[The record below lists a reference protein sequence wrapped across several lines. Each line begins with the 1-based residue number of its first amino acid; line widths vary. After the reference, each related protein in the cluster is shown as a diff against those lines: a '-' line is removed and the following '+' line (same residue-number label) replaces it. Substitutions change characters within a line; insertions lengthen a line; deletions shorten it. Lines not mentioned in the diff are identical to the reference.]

1 MKKRLI
7 SALLGVF
14 VLLLS
19 LVSCGG
25 GAYTEE
31 EIRAA
36 LEELLPKSF
45 ELNEIYFGEGLPM
58 SDDKSLVEEFYGIF
72 DSDVEAINYHPVDS
86 SCGYTTETDIREAT
100 LAVYTADYS
109 EYLFGR
115 AFSGI
120 SATFNE
126 GGEQEYTSTAVY
138 AMYIEQDGILTVRIN
153 LADEAIPL
161 GREYDLDGMEL
172 KTNEESFV
180 VVTIPTVM
188 NGKALDVD
196 LRLIR
201 TADGWRLDSPTY

>member
-1 MKKRLI
+1 MKKRIVSAVLAVLI
-7 SALLGVF
+7 LTT
-14 VLLLS
+14 S

-25 GAYTEE
+25 GAHSEE

-45 ELNEIYFGEGLPM
+45 ELNEIYFGKGLPM
-58 SDDKSLVEEFYGIF
+58 SSDREKVEEFYSIF
-72 DSDVEAINYHPVDS
+72 DSDVEAVNYHPVDI

-100 LAVYTADYS
+100 LEVFTADYA

-126 GGEQEYTSTAVY
+126 GEEQEYTSTAVY

-153 LADEAIPL
+153 LADEALPL
-161 GREYDLDGMEL
+161 GRVYDLDGMEL
-172 KTNEESFV
+172 TANEENFV
-180 VVTIPTVM
+180 AVKIPTEM
-188 NGKALDVD
+188 NGRVLDVE
-196 LRLIR
+196 LRLVL
-201 TADGWRLDSPTY
+201 TPDGWRLDSPTY

>member
-1 MKKRLI
+1 MKKRI
-7 SALLGVF
+7 VSAVLA
-14 VLLLS
+14 VLLLTTA

-25 GAYTEE
+25 GAHSEE

-45 ELNEIYFGEGLPM
+45 ELNEIYFGKGLPM
-58 SDDKSLVEEFYGIF
+58 SSDREKVEEFYSIF
-72 DSDVEAINYHPVDS
+72 DSDVEAVNYHPVDI

-100 LAVYTADYS
+100 LEVFTADYA

-126 GGEQEYTSTAVY
+126 GDEQEYTSTAVY

-153 LADEAIPL
+153 LADEALPL
-161 GREYDLDGMEL
+161 GRVYDLDGMEL
-172 KTNEESFV
+172 TENEENFV
-180 VVTIPTVM
+180 AVKIPTEM
-188 NGKALDVD
+188 NGRVLDVQ
-196 LRLIR
+196 LRLVL
-201 TADGWRLDSPTY
+201 TPDGWRLDSPTY

>member
-1 MKKRLI
+1 MMKRIACAVLAALI
-7 SALLGVF
+7 
-14 VLLLS
+14 
-19 LVSCGG
+19 LVCGLASCGG
-25 GAYTEE
+25 GVHTEE
-31 EIRAA
+31 EIRVA

-58 SDDKSLVEEFYGIF
+58 SDDRSLVEEFYSIF
-72 DSDVEAINYHPVDS
+72 DSDVEAINYHPVDP

-100 LAVYTADYS
+100 LAVYTEDYAG
-109 EYLFGR
+109 YLFGR

-126 GGEQEYTSTAVY
+126 GQEMEYTSTAVY

-153 LADEAIPL
+153 LADEAIEL

-172 KTNEESFV
+172 VTNEESFV
-180 VVTIPTVM
+180 VVKIPTVM
-188 NGKALDVD
+188 NGKALDVK
-196 LRLIR
+196 LRLVK

>member
-1 MKKRLI
+1 MKKRIAAALAALI
-7 SALLGVF
+7 LA
-14 VLLLS
+14 S
-19 LVSCGG
+19 LTSC
-25 GAYTEE
+25 ASNAHTEE
-31 EIRAA
+31 EIRSE
-36 LEELLPKSF
+36 LEILLPKSF

-58 SDDKSLVEEFYGIF
+58 SNDKEKVEEFYSIF
-72 DSDVEAINYHPVDS
+72 DSDVQAINYHPVDA

-100 LAVYTADYS
+100 LAVFTPDYA

-153 LADEAIPL
+153 LAEEAIPL
-161 GREYDLDGMEL
+161 GRTYDLDGMKLIE
-172 KTNEESFV
+172 NEENFV
-180 VVTIPTVM
+180 VAEIPTEM
-188 NGKALDVD
+188 NGRALDVE
-196 LRLIR
+196 LRLVK